1 MPGVKSGRG
10 GYRLEGRGSYRC
22 SFCVGK
28 MERAKSIIGYV
39 AADPKGA
46 LPVFEGDRRYTSDV
60 RADNIASVDTD
71 CAETKTVP
79 NRIDRCKGSGFVYQ
93 SLYEVAGFCIHPG
106 RSIFQCK
113 EKSSEKSL
121 RNWKKADPNW
131 MYDDDA
137 HYMFYKGCDIRDG
150 EQMYRLYG
158 QCRKK

>member
-1 MPGVKSGRG
+1 MGHAWCEVWQG

-28 MERAKSIIGYV
+28 WERAKSIIGYV

-79 NRIDRCKGSGFVYQ
+79 NRIDRCKDPVCLSEPVRGCRFLHPSG
-93 SLYEVAGFCIHPG
+93 E
-106 RSIFQCK
+106 
-113 EKSSEKSL
+113 
-121 RNWKKADPNW
+121 DPFFN
-131 MYDDDA
+131 A
-137 HYMFYKGCDIRDG
+137 
-150 EQMYRLYG
+150 
-158 QCRKK
+158 RKKKQ

>member
-1 MPGVKSGRG
+1 MGNMWQKLRAAWAMPGVKSGR

-28 MERAKSIIGYV
+28 CGEGKSIIGYV

-79 NRIDRCKGSGFVYQ
+79 NGINRCKDPVCLSEPVRGCRVSA
-93 SLYEVAGFCIHPG
+93 SIRG
-106 RSIFQCK
+106 RSIFNARK
-113 EKSSEKSL
+113 RSGEKISSGTGRGRSKL
-121 RNWKKADPNW
+121 DV
-131 MYDDDA
+131 
-137 HYMFYKGCDIRDG
+137 
-150 EQMYRLYG
+150 
-158 QCRKK
+158 